1 MNHGSNTSC
10 SLKALDKL
18 LKLWICNTNK
28 FKPKTTSRCH
38 DNMIHQLPVLMDR
51 GLQEHDHTIVLS
63 GFSDNNMPLL
73 NLINVLLRHL
83 VLVLNIDIM
92 SQIT

>member
-1 MNHGSNTSC
+1 
-10 SLKALDKL
+10 
-18 LKLWICNTNK
+18 
-28 FKPKTTSRCH
+28 
-38 DNMIHQLPVLMDR
+38 MIHQLPVLMDR